1 MTPDELA
8 ADSGYKMD
16 KPVHFFAAGFILNV
30 GGLTACGEIVVYG
43 HDCYTI
49 SPIHLWEH
57 PGGCEGC
64 RERIPEPPPVV
75 MPGDDARQS
84 ALF

>member
-1 MTPDELA
+1 MTPAELA

-16 KPVHFFAAGFILNV
+16 KPVHWILPRFRIDL
-30 GGLTACGEIVVYG
+30 GGLTSCGEIVVYG
-43 HDCYTI
+43 HDCYTFLDR
-49 SPIHLWEH
+49 HLWEH
-57 PGGCEGC
+57 PMGCERC

-75 MPGDDARQS
+75 MPGEDARQS